1 MSSAENKSGCLVD
14 VQKFI
19 DARLD
24 GDSFES
30 FVNFIFCAAM
40 AALDRDDETH
50 LVDRAF
56 GPPGEAGRDM
66 RRKAEI
72 VFSVN
77 GVAMPFEA
85 VMRRFHEQWN
95 CLVAEA
101 ALVFVKEK
109 LGDKL
114 DVFQS
119 LIDELIDD
127 LERAFA
133 ERLGVKR
140 EEAW

>member
-1 MSSAENKSGCLVD
+1 MSSPETKVECLVD
-14 VQKFI
+14 VQRFI
-19 DARLD
+19 EARLD
-24 GDSFES
+24 DDSFES
-30 FVNFIFCAAM
+30 FMNFILCAAM
-40 AALDRDDETH
+40 AALDREAGTD

-66 RRKAEI
+66 RRKTKI

-85 VMRRFHEQWN
+85 VMHRFHEQWDR
-95 CLVAEA
+95 LVAEA

-114 DVFQS
+114 DIFRS
-119 LIDELIDD
+119 LVDD
-127 LERAFA
+127 LERSFA

-140 EEAW
+140 EEDC